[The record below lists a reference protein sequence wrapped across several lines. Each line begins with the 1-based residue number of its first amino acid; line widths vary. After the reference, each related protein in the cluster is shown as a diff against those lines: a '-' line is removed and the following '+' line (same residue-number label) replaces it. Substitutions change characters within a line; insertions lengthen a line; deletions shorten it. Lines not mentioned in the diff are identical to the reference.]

1 MIPGVGGVPRAR
13 LFALLLLTLVE
24 VIARALGDPA
34 PYVGH
39 TALQGGGS
47 SKAAGIFS
55 STKQN
60 DVTSVTTQLAKAGGS
75 TGASS
80 DLWIH
85 PEDGEA
91 LPVGA
96 PRIERSTAKRHSAG
110 ATDTGSKYNFHFAHA
125 VYNVSIPENSVIKT
139 YAVQPPNEDRMGIH
153 VTPDLEVKYKIVS
166 GDKDKFFKAEER
178 AVGDFVFLAI
188 RLRTNNIVLN
198 REKGDSYRLE
208 VKATGTRRE
217 GKSRISLE
225 ADTVI
230 DVRVLDANDL
240 SPLFY
245 PTEYSVAITEDTP
258 LHKSILHVVAEDAD
272 LGLNGEIY
280 YSILDET
287 EQFAVHPTTGV
298 ITLTR
303 PLRFTDRALHELTVV
318 ANDRGIGSTRNQAS
332 KARVKN

>member
-1 MIPGVGGVPRAR
+1 
-13 LFALLLLTLVE
+13 
-24 VIARALGDPA
+24 
-34 PYVGH
+34 
-39 TALQGGGS
+39 
-47 SKAAGIFS
+47 
-55 STKQN
+55 
-60 DVTSVTTQLAKAGGS
+60 
-75 TGASS
+75 
-80 DLWIH
+80 
-85 PEDGEA
+85 
-91 LPVGA
+91 
-96 PRIERSTAKRHSAG
+96 
-110 ATDTGSKYNFHFAHA
+110 
-125 VYNVSIPENSVIKT
+125 
-139 YAVQPPNEDRMGIH
+139 MGLH
-153 VTPDLEVKYKIVS
+153 VTPDLEVRYKIVA
-166 GDKDKFFKAEER
+166 GDKDRFFKAEER

-217 GKSRISLE
+217 GKSRTTLE
-225 ADTVI
+225 ADTTI

-245 PTEYSVAITEDTP
+245 PTEYAVAITEDTP

-303 PLRFTDRALHELTVV
+303 PLRFAERALHELTVV
-318 ANDRGIGSTRNQAS
+318 ANDRGIGSTSRNQAS
-332 KARVKN
+332 KARVKIKVLQSINSKTHRRHYKNI

>member
-1 MIPGVGGVPRAR
+1 M
-13 LFALLLLTLVE
+13 TLVE

-34 PYVGH
+34 PYI
-39 TALQGGGS
+39 GS
-47 SKAAGIFS
+47 SSSSSLFGVVGAATS
-55 STKQN
+55 N
-60 DVTSVTTQLAKAGGS
+60 DVTAEPVRHQRSASDRAGPPTPPPYS
-75 TGASS
+75 
-80 DLWIH
+80 
-85 PEDGEA
+85 
-91 LPVGA
+91 
-96 PRIERSTAKRHSAG
+96 
-110 ATDTGSKYNFHFAHA
+110 FHFAHA
-125 VYNVSIPENSVIKT
+125 VYNVSIPENSIIKT
-139 YAVQPPNEDRMGIH
+139 YAVQPPNEPRMGLH
-153 VTPDLEVKYKIVS
+153 VTSDLEVRYKIVA
-166 GDKDKFFKAEER
+166 GDKDRFFKAEER

-217 GKSRISLE
+217 GKSRTTLE

-245 PTEYSVAITEDTP
+245 PTDYSVAITEDTP

-303 PLRFTDRALHELTVV
+303 PLRFAERALHELTVV
-318 ANDRGIGSTRNQAS
+318 ANDRGIGSTSRNQAS
-332 KARVKN
+332 KARVKIKVLQPY